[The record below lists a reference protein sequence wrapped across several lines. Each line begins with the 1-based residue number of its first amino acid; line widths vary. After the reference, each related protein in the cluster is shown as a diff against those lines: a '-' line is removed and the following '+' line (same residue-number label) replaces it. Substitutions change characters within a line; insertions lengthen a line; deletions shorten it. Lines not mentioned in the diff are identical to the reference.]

1 MSLVQDLLGTGL
13 VGNIHCWCEIGL
25 VTKLVQSRSG
35 GGVFWCEIGLV
46 CKSILVQNRSG
57 ARVRKRVCWCKSIL
71 VQNRCA
77 GARVFW
83 CKK

>member
-57 ARVRKRVCWCKSIL
+57 ARVR
-71 VQNRCA
+71 NRCA